1 MDKKNIADI
10 YPLSPMQKGM
20 LFHELLTPETGV
32 YVPQVCLTFA
42 GQLDGDR
49 LQQAWQQVLL
59 QHPALRS
66 SFHWEKRDDPFQVV
80 YHRLSLPWQYEDWRS
95 LSSDVQ
101 QKKFNAFLEGDRQ
114 QGFDLKSPPLMRITL
129 IHLAEEQ
136 YQLIWT
142 QHHLIVDGWAAAIVI
157 KDVFD
162 VYHQLP
168 LRSRP
173 PYRDYIAWLR
183 QQDQQ
188 EAQQFWQQ
196 QLRGFSTP
204 TRLSDVLEGIGHASP
219 QGAQP
224 NSLQSHSAQHWQEQA
239 YEVGQ
244 AVTQSLKSLAQ
255 AHQLTLNTLIQ
266 GSLAIAISRYCDADD
281 VVFGSTRSGRPTDL
295 PGSATMVGL
304 FINTLPVRVQLSDEK
319 SLIARLQQLQQQ
331 QAEALPY
338 EYASL
343 MDVQDWSE
351 LPQSTALFDTIL
363 VVENYPIEPSSGSG
377 EQGLQ
382 LKAVRSLEWTHF
394 PLTILVA
401 PSTTLKIT
409 VKYDGDRI
417 VSEAIDQFIRHWQ
430 TTLDHILTHPDCR
443 IGELSVLT
451 DSEQQQLLVDWNQ
464 TQQDYPQDRCLHQW
478 VEQQVGKTPDAIAI
492 TFQEQRLT
500 YSELNHQANQL
511 AYYLQ
516 SVGVQPEQR
525 VGIRMKR
532 CVEMVVAIL
541 GILKAGATYVPLDPD
556 YPHDRLEYI
565 QAHANVSII
574 LTAEDVQSNKILA
587 FPATNPNSIVTPDNA
602 IYVLY
607 TSGSTGQ
614 PKGVVNTH
622 RALVNRLHWM
632 QSEYGL
638 DGSDRV
644 LQKTPFS
651 FDVSVWEFFWPL
663 ITGARLVIAEPGGHR
678 DSTYL
683 GRIIEQEQ
691 ITTLHFVPSMLQV
704 FLDEADDSKLNVG
717 KNSVKRIICSG
728 EALPRALGD
737 RVHTHFNATLHNL
750 YGPTEAAID
759 VTAHTHSSS
768 AFCLHPS
775 AFTSV
780 PIGKPIHNT
789 QLYILDSHLRPTPI
803 GVPGELYIGGGGL
816 ARGYLNNPA
825 LTAERF
831 IPNPFYGKAE
841 GRRQKAE
848 IKAEGT
854 RQKAEIKAE
863 GTRQK
868 AEIKAEGTRQKAE
881 IKAEGTR
888 QKAKEEIFQNPK
900 SKIPNSLTLYKT
912 GDRVRYLPDG
922 TIEFLERVDTQVKL
936 RGLRVELGEIETAIM
951 AHSTIHQAIVTVTQR
966 HDQQYLI
973 AYVVMKS
980 ISPDTALLKE
990 FLGDRLPPYMIP
1002 TAFIP
1007 IETIPLTVNG
1017 KLDRRS
1023 LPMWQPTGSAEM
1035 IVPRTATE
1043 QVIKEIWSSVL
1054 KVDRFSVEDNF
1065 FDLGGN
1071 SLLATR
1077 INSRLREVFDLE
1089 VPLRSLF
1096 EKQTV
1101 AALSQYVDATQ
1112 MALKRTPQD
1121 LFQKPQGE
1129 SNPVSPLGKGGLRG
1143 VNPQSQPNSSTSKGR
1158 KEIEL

>member
-32 YVPQVCLTFA
+32 YVPQVCLTFEGA
-42 GQLDGDR
+42 LDSDR
-49 LQQAWQQVLL
+49 LQQSWQQVLL

-80 YHRLSLPWQYEDWRS
+80 YHRLLLPWQFEDWRS
-95 LSSDVQ
+95 VPSEDQ
-101 QKKFNAFLEGDRQ
+101 QAKLEAFLEGDRQ
-114 QGFDLKSPPLMRITL
+114 QGFNLKSPPLMRITL
-129 IHLAEEQ
+129 VQLADTQ
-136 YQLIWT
+136 YQMIWT
-142 QHHLIVDGWAAAIVI
+142 QHHLIIDGWSAAIVV

-162 VYHQLP
+162 VYAQLCETDKAIAT
-168 LRSRP
+168 LTRQ
-173 PYRDYIAWLR
+173 PYRDYISWLR

-188 EAQQFWQQ
+188 EAQHFWQQ
-196 QLRGFSTP
+196 QLKGFKSP
-204 TRLSDVLEGIGHASP
+204 SRLSDVLETLGNVALKTKSSQVNSSGSIFFPSDSSQSGLAPNSP
-219 QGAQP
+219 S
-224 NSLQSHSAQHWQEQA
+224 NSLQAYSAQHWQERE
-239 YEVGQ
+239 YEIEE
-244 AVTQSLKSLAQ
+244 TITKSLKTLAQ
-255 AHQLTLNTLIQ
+255 QHQLTLNTLLQ
-266 GSLAIAISRYCDADD
+266 GSLAIVLSRYCDADD
-281 VVFGSTRSGRPTDL
+281 VVFGSTRSGRPVDL
-295 PGSATMVGL
+295 PGSAAMVGL
-304 FINTLPVRVQLSDEK
+304 FINTLPVRVQVAEEQ
-319 SLIARLQQLQQQ
+319 SLISWLQQLQQN

-343 MDVQDWSE
+343 MDIQGWSE
-351 LPQSTALFDTIL
+351 LPQNTALFDTIL

-377 EQGLQ
+377 DQDLQ
-382 LKAVRSLEWTHF
+382 LKEVRSLEWTHF

-401 PSTTLKIT
+401 PGTTLNIT

-417 VSEAIDQFIRHWQ
+417 TAKAVNQFISHWQ
-430 TTLDHILTHPDCR
+430 TILDNMLANSECLVGDLSILTKA
-443 IGELSVLT
+443 EKQTLLT
-451 DSEQQQLLVDWNQ
+451 DWNH
-464 TQQDYPQDRCLHQW
+464 THQDYPQTLCLHQW
-478 VEQQVGKTPDAIAI
+478 VEQQVDRTPDAVAV
-492 TFQEQRLT
+492 TFQDQHLT
-500 YSELNHQANQL
+500 YADLNHQANQL
-511 AYYLQ
+511 AHHLQ
-516 SVGVQPEQR
+516 SIGVLPEHR
-525 VGIRMKR
+525 VGIHMER

-541 GILKAGATYVPLDPD
+541 GSLKAGAAYVPLDPD
-556 YPHDRLEYI
+556 YPQNRLDYI
-565 QAHANVSII
+565 QAHANVSVV
-574 LTAEDVQSNKILA
+574 LTAEDVRDEKIA
-587 FPATNPNSIVTPDNA
+587 SFPTTNPSTTVTPDNA

-607 TSGSTGQ
+607 TSGSTGE
-614 PKGVVNTH
+614 PKGVVNIH

-638 DGSDRV
+638 DSSDRV

-663 ITGARLVIAEPGGHR
+663 ITGARLVIARPGGHR
-678 DSTYL
+678 DSAYL
-683 GRIIEQEQ
+683 RQIIHEEQ
-691 ITTLHFVPSMLQV
+691 ITTLHFVPSMLQI
-704 FLDEADDSKLNVG
+704 FLDEVEDRDLYSIKC
-717 KNSVKRIICSG
+717 IICSG
-728 EALPRALGD
+728 EALPCILGD
-737 RVHTHFNATLHNL
+737 RIHIHFNADLHNL

-759 VTAHTHSSS
+759 VTAHTHYNSRYSTSSI
-768 AFCLHPS
+768 
-775 AFTSV
+775 

-789 QLYILDSHLRPTPI
+789 QLYILDSNLHPTPT
-803 GVPGELYIGGGGL
+803 GVSGELYIAGDGL

-831 IPNPFYGKAE
+831 IPNPFLKAEGREKAEDGEKAE

-848 IKAEGT
+848 GRPTPSPSQAGNRT
-854 RQKAEIKAE
+854 SQ
-863 GTRQK
+863 T
-868 AEIKAEGTRQKAE
+868 
-881 IKAEGTR
+881 
-888 QKAKEEIFQNPK
+888 PK
-900 SKIPNSLTLYKT
+900 LLNSLTLYKT

-922 TIEFLERVDTQVKL
+922 TIEFLERIDTQVKL
-936 RGLRVELGEIETAIM
+936 RGLRIELGEIEAALADYPTV
-951 AHSTIHQAIVTVTQR
+951 HQAIVTVTKR
-966 HDQQYLI
+966 NDQQYLI
-973 AYVVMKS
+973 AYLV
-980 ISPDTALLKE
+980 SPASTLDDSSALKE

-1007 IETIPLTVNG
+1007 IKKIPLTVNG

-1023 LPMWQPTGSAEM
+1023 LPQWQPKGSAEM
-1035 IVPRTATE
+1035 VAPRTATE

-1112 MALKRTPQD
+1112 MALKRPVG
-1121 LFQKPQGE
+1121 KPLASDSVENG
-1129 SNPVSPLGKGGLRG
+1129 NSPTGKPLA
-1143 VNPQSQPNSSTSKGR
+1143 TSKGR